1 MSIPELAT
9 LIEHRFRAERRNPF
23 PHDEVEML
31 IRRHCT
37 TEQIVVDLDIF
48 HSAIDGYADSAR
60 ALAVLD
66 EEKLL
71 KARRDVSRPFFEV
84 FPRNKPCQELITEK
98 DTPRLYGRMRV
109 AEDLRRELLSLL
121 DSLLGQR

>member
-9 LIEHRFRAERRNPF
+9 LIEHRFRAQRRNPF
-23 PHDEVEML
+23 PYDEVETL

-60 ALAVLD
+60 ALAVSD

-71 KARRDVSRPFFEV
+71 KARRDLSRSFFDI
-84 FPRNKPCQELITEK
+84 FPRNKPCQDLITEN
-98 DTPRLYGRMRV
+98 DTPRLFARMRV
-109 AEDLRRELLSLL
+109 AEDLRRELLSML
-121 DSLLGQR
+121 DRLLG